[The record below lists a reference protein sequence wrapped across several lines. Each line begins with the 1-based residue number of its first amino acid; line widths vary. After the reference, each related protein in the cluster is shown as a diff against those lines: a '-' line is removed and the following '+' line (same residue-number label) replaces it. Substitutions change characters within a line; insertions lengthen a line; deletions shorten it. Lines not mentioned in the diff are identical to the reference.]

1 MSENWQPVIT
11 LPTPLVANGR
21 GWRVRVE
28 GEPRDD
34 GTWAGRI
41 VFADGAVIR
50 VTDRET
56 SQPNRDALEY
66 WATGLEA
73 VYLEGALARAR

>member
-1 MSENWQPVIT
+1 MNEQWQPVT
-11 LPTPLVANGR
+11 SLPTPLTVNDR
-21 GWRVRVE
+21 EWHVRVE
-28 GEPRDD
+28 GVQRDD

-41 VFADGAVIR
+41 VFADGTNMR

-66 WATGLEA
+66 WASGLEA
-73 VYLEGALARAR
+73 VYLEGALERAR